1 MIVSAKVVGAGVTY
15 DVYSRQAEGVKR
27 GSKEFVMSRS
37 ELTNFASNPKRWLD
51 GYREDDDT
59 DTDATRW
66 GSLIECLAGL
76 NGDFEERYA
85 VAPAEYADEK
95 TGKMKPWTFAANVC
109 KAWREEQGDREV
121 IKSELRDNA
130 EKAVAA
136 LQSDAEVSELFN
148 CSQKQ
153 VMIVGV
159 WKDKTT
165 GVEIPLRCLLDLVP
179 DAAHPVFGKCL
190 ADFKTARNGS
200 PDTWARVTD
209 DANYDVQAALSLS
222 LRVKATGEDRVDWI
236 HAVQE
241 NVHPYHVVKPM
252 PALTMEFIAYGRAKY
267 EAALLSY
274 ARCLADGVWPS
285 YPTRDRLVLAAPPC
299 QLIGP
304 DSLYSYRQ
312 SGGLPPERRDYEAP
326 KQKPAGGLT
335 DPDDFKM

>member
-1 MIVSAKVVGAGVTY
+1 MITSAKIVGENVPY
-15 DVYSRQAEGVKR
+15 DVYSGQAAGIQR
-27 GSKEFVMSRS
+27 GSKDFIMSRG

-51 GYREDDDT
+51 GYREEES

-66 GSLIECLAGL
+66 GSLVECLAGL
-76 NGDFEERYA
+76 NGKFDDTYA

-136 LQSDAEVSELFN
+136 IQSDAEVSELFK

-153 VMIVGV
+153 VMVVGV
-159 WKDKTT
+159 WKDKVT
-165 GVEIPLRCLLDLVP
+165 GLEIPLRCLIDLLP
-179 DAAHPVFGKCL
+179 DAAHPMWGKS
-190 ADFKTARNGS
+190 AGDFKTARNGS
-200 PDTWARVTD
+200 PDIWPRVVD
-209 DANYDVQAALSLS
+209 DCGYDVQAALSLA
-222 LRVKATGEDRVDWI
+222 LYVAATGEDRIEWI
-236 HAVQE
+236 MPVSE
-241 NVHPYHVVKPM
+241 NVAPYHVVKPM
-252 PALTMEFIAYGRAKY
+252 PALTSEFISYGRAKY

-326 KQKPAGGLT
+326 KQKPAAGLT
-335 DPDDFKM
+335 DPDDYKM

>member
-1 MIVSAKVVGAGVTY
+1 MIVSAKVVGAGIAY
-15 DVYSRQAEGVKR
+15 DVYSRQSEGVKR
-27 GSKEFVMSRS
+27 GSKDFVMSRS

-51 GYREDDDT
+51 GYREDDDS
-59 DTDATRW
+59 DTDATKW
-66 GSLIECLAGL
+66 GNLIECLAGL
-76 NGDFEERYA
+76 NGDFDERYA

-109 KAWREEQGDREV
+109 KAWRENQGDREV

-136 LQSDAEVSELFN
+136 LQDDVDVSALFKW
-148 CSQKQ
+148 SQKQ
-153 VMIVGV
+153 VMVVGV
-159 WKDKTT
+159 FKDKAT
-165 GVEIPLRCLLDLVP
+165 GLEIPLRCLIDLVP
-179 DAAHPVFGKCL
+179 EHAHSSYGKCL

-200 PDTWARVTD
+200 PDIWPRVVD
-209 DANYDVQAALSLS
+209 DANYDVQAAMSLS
-222 LRVKATGEDRVDWI
+222 LYVKATGEDRTDWLMP
-236 HAVQE
+236 VSE
-241 NVHPYHVVKPM
+241 NVSPYHVVKPM
-252 PALTMEFIAYGRAKY
+252 PALTSEFISYGRAKY

-274 ARCLADGVWPS
+274 ARCLADGAWPS

-326 KQKPAGGLT
+326 KQKPSGGLQ
-335 DPDDFKM
+335 DPDDYKM